1 MTECHVICGKR
12 HALSPCCAC
21 PSARAAIHSPMARP
35 VLAAIIVAIYLA
47 AVTMAILTFPSL
59 EPCVPSRAAAG
70 ISHPQQLILRS
81 SSSQRAQLRLPRSIE
96 DAKLLRS
103 IFSQYTDTHYT
114 TVIVTF
120 TLVFL
125 TYASPGRITSS
136 SRAAM
141 SGAL

>member
-1 MTECHVICGKR
+1 
-12 HALSPCCAC
+12 
-21 PSARAAIHSPMARP
+21 MARP

-47 AVTMAILTFPSL
+47 SVTMAILTFPSL
-59 EPCVPSRAAAG
+59 EPCVPFAAMQWHVSAV
-70 ISHPQQLILRS
+70 STHSTS

-125 TYASPGRITSS
+125 TYALPCTSS
-136 SRAAM
+136 TRSSCMLPAP
-141 SGAL
+141 